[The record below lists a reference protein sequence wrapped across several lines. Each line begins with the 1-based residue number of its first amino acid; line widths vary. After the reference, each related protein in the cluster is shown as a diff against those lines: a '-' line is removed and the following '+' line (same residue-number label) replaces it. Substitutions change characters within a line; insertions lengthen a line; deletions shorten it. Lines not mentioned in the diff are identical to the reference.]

1 MPPTVSSSGQFIH
14 QNKILFLF
22 AIGIVGILINTTLV
36 IPTSGCY
43 NSTTLIKV
51 WTNSTAVKIILDLI
65 VAIILGIKVYILISH
80 QHFNWTLITGIELFL
95 VILTLILEIWAIFV
109 ATKAKEEIR
118 RGFDF
123 GGKSIL
129 RQARISIQ
137 SFKKRNSTN
146 MYNLQDRS

>member
-1 MPPTVSSSGQFIH
+1 MH
-14 QNKILFLF
+14 HNKKNKILFLF

-65 VAIILGIKVYILISH
+65 VAIILGIKVYILIPFLKDG

-109 ATKAKEEIR
+109 ATKAKEDIR

-129 RQARISIQ
+129 AQARISIQ

>member
-1 MPPTVSSSGQFIH
+1 
-14 QNKILFLF
+14 LFVCFL
-22 AIGIVGILINTTLV
+22 IGIVGILINTTLV

-146 MYNLQDRS
+146 MYNLQDRSWCYNPNITDNS

>member
-1 MPPTVSSSGQFIH
+1 M
-14 QNKILFLF
+14 
-22 AIGIVGILINTTLV
+22 
-36 IPTSGCY
+36 
-43 NSTTLIKV
+43 KV
-51 WTNSTAVKIILDLI
+51 ILDLI
-65 VAIILGIKVYILISH
+65 VAIILGIKFYILIPFLKDEK
-80 QHFNWTLITGIELFL
+80 HFNWTLITGIELFL

-109 ATKAKEEIR
+109 ATKAKEDIR

-129 RQARISIQ
+129 AQARISIQ